1 MQRMHAG
8 KGVHD
13 ELDEACLR
21 LFDRALADLGMI
33 GSAGQRL
40 SRYFRDATVAMRAF
54 GEGEHLVPGTLP
66 FNMA

>member
-33 GSAGQRL
+33 GSARQRL

>member
-8 KGVHD
+8 NGVHD

-21 LFDRALADLGMI
+21 LFDQALADLGMT
-33 GSAGQRL
+33 SQAGQWL
-40 SRYFRDATVAMRAF
+40 ARYFRDATVAMRAY
-54 GEGEHLVPGTLP
+54 GDGEHLVPDALP